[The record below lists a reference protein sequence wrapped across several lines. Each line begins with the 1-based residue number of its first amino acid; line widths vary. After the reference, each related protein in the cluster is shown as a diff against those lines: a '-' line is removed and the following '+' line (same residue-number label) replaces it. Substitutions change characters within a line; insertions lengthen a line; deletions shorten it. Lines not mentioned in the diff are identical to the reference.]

1 MNNITVLI
9 LCRETPKFVVTS
21 HNTIHFVNY
30 WLYNNALLCKLED
43 CYVYMVVVPSL
54 VVSYVMCKWMIKS
67 VSFNRFGQ
75 CTVSVSVGNKKTPT
89 KQQYTGIQH
98 SLTFTIV

>member
-1 MNNITVLI
+1 M
-9 LCRETPKFVVTS
+9 FVTS

-30 WLYNNALLCKLED
+30 WLYNNALLCNLED

-67 VSFNRFGQ
+67 VSWSEF
-75 CTVSVSVGNKKTPT
+75 
-89 KQQYTGIQH
+89 TGIQH